1 MLSKKRFSMVNV
13 TTTTTQWQDIQQIF
27 RKILRRI
34 PQQNVMV
41 LVFKLLL
48 IKQNHYSDI
57 ENKIS
62 EKTFPYRQNKLQ
74 TK

>member
-34 PQQNVMV
+34 PQQNVMA

-62 EKTFPYRQNKLQ
+62 EKIFPYRQNKLQ